1 MVALIHP
8 VFRHIIPIC
17 SENSYEDTIFVITVA
32 HVDISDQLLAIFTTF
47 EREWGKGGGLEET
60 GYQQFVHFKR
70 VKDSLGKGEPYNS
83 PTLINEF
90 SRYT

>member
-32 HVDISDQLLAIFTTF
+32 HVDVSDQLLAIFTTF
-47 EREWGKGGGLEET
+47 EREWGKGAGVRGDRISAICALQESQRFPGERRAI
-60 GYQQFVHFKR
+60 QF
-70 VKDSLGKGEPYNS
+70 S
-83 PTLINEF
+83 
-90 SRYT
+90 YTY